1 MTTNAMSAQQA
12 TQTLRAAGYTVQ
24 VHGARFIVGA
34 TPVDKRV
41 LDAGALIA
49 LAERT
54 AASEA
59 PAGWKASCGQCGQQ
73 FISDAPIADGAI
85 CANCTGAAASD
96 APAPIGA
103 LSNPSWPTL
112 PMTELFAVLEGHAK
126 RLGTLTPGTIIP
138 VPRGLPDRLLVPIG
152 TVVPG
157 RYQPRLKFDEA
168 ELQGLAESIREHGI
182 INPPIVFANE
192 RGDFELIAGE
202 RRLRAAHIV
211 GLSMLPIEIRP
222 YILKEIA
229 EISGV
234 DNLQRAQLTALE
246 KGRYFNRLIAEL
258 GISENALAK
267 RLGIARP
274 TIQQCRAVAA
284 GATELHAALEA
295 EQITFSQARAIA
307 LAAPGDHKAQ
317 KQTLGVLIERAKNG
331 RAMSEAEAR
340 QETEKILRKRL
351 EADLKKL
358 GWQFTNGG
366 DVWAEGERPTKWSG
380 AEMIEAV
387 KTARRPAGEPPAT
400 EADPAQL
407 ALASMRCDPS
417 PAIYG
422 RWVGLAPTWNTPY
435 TYYAPDE
442 IAALAAEV
450 EAALAAYAA
459 RAQKHGWTLE
469 VKRSN
474 YLFRGPNGGR
484 EIAYYWRDLEKTLEQ
499 IESGALVDR
508 TPPASSAP
516 PPPRPTATQKCAAC
530 GKETTGGSLR
540 YIDGKYRCPDCAA
553 PILAAREAASA
564 KARAT
569 IDTAMGAWLRAAPA
583 GALALLYAVSSG
595 EAVDEGITIDGTI
608 DDIATYM
615 AEWEIDPE
623 EAPNVAAL
631 LGMAPAPTEADAE
644 TDADT
649 LTPAGLIVDLLAH
662 ADDTPAV
669 AARLGV
675 TPPAEPEASA
685 EAAGPLGTLAVIS
698 AAIEGLEE
706 WAFGLTNY
714 DREEIAAAQLDAR
727 ALRHDLEN
735 LSLAPEVS
743 DEAYDRWSSRLGDI
757 EDGIKEALKALNQE
771 VVPA

>member
-24 VHGARFIVGA
+24 VQGARFIVGA

-41 LDAGALIA
+41 LDAPALIA

-59 PAGWKASCGQCGQQ
+59 PAGWTASCGQCGQQ
-73 FISDAPIADGAI
+73 FISDTPIADGAI

-112 PMTELFAVLEGHAK
+112 PMTELFAAMEGHAR

-152 TVVPG
+152 LVVPG
-157 RYQPRLKFDEA
+157 RYQPRTTFEYA
-168 ELQGLAESIREHGI
+168 ELQELAESIREHGI
-182 INPPIVFANE
+182 LSPPLVFANE
-192 RGDFELIAGE
+192 RGEFELIAGE

-211 GLSMLPIEIRP
+211 GLTMLPVELRP
-222 YILKEIA
+222 YTLKEIA

-234 DNLQRAQLTALE
+234 DNLQRAQLSALE

-258 GISENALAK
+258 GVSENALSK
-267 RLGIARP
+267 RLGINRASL
-274 TIQQCRAVAA
+274 QQHRAIASAA
-284 GATELHAALEA
+284 PEIGAAVEGGTL
-295 EQITFSQARAIA
+295 TFSQARAIA
-307 LAAPGDHKAQ
+307 LAAPGDHKTQ
-317 KQTLGVLIERAKNG
+317 KQALLLLLERAKNG
-331 RAMSEAEAR
+331 RAMTEAETRLEA
-340 QETEKILRKRL
+340 EKILRKQL
-351 EADLKKL
+351 EGDLKKL

-400 EADPAQL
+400 EVDPAQL
-407 ALASMRCDPS
+407 ALACMRCDPS

-459 RAQKHGWTLE
+459 RAKKHGWTLE
-469 VKRSN
+469 TGRSN
-474 YLFRGPNGGR
+474 FSRHIFRGPNGYQ
-484 EIAYYWRDLEKTLEQ
+484 ETVHYWSDLEKACAR

-516 PPPRPTATQKCAAC
+516 PTPRPTATQTCKEC

-564 KARAT
+564 AARAT

-631 LGMAPAPTEADAE
+631 LGMAPAEAAPEAEALPQWPEDSPLAPIGAAIATLTAWQRSALADADDE
-644 TDADT
+644 ELAVTLAEVAALRRDLEILVDAPDLTDADY
-649 LTPAGLIVDLLAH
+649 DLFS
-662 ADDTPAV
+662 
-669 AARLGV
+669 R
-675 TPPAEPEASA
+675 
-685 EAAGPLGTLAVIS
+685 
-698 AAIEGLEE
+698 
-706 WAFGLTNY
+706 
-714 DREEIAAAQLDAR
+714 
-727 ALRHDLEN
+727 
-735 LSLAPEVS
+735 
-743 DEAYDRWSSRLGDI
+743 RLGDI
-757 EDGIKEALKALNQE
+757 EQAIKTARADALAEKGIA
-771 VVPA
+771 